1 MRYLSFILLGFLYLN
16 AMTLS
21 AQCYNPS
28 ATENAWLSC
37 EKTQGPNLERGAGH
51 WIHYDLGEVYQLG
64 EIHFWNFNEEG
75 LTSQGIAEIAIDY
88 SDDGINWTAWGNAA
102 IAEATGL
109 FVDEGT
115 NGPNLENLATRH
127 LLITVLATHGN
138 GDCAG
143 FSEIKMDVST
153 DSETAIEIVENG
165 DNLELTVSPNPVPNV
180 LMVQSNK
187 SIDSWIITD
196 LMGKTLLVGK
206 ETTNQLLE
214 VDVNKLATG
223 HYFLSIQTE
232 NEGRQTVKFVKK

>member
-37 EKTQGPNLERGAGH
+37 EKTQGPNLERSAGH

-88 SDDGINWTAWGNAA
+88 SDDGVNWTAWGTAA

-115 NGPNLENLATRH
+115 NGPNLDNLTTRH

-143 FSEIKMDVST
+143 FGEIKIAISADN
-153 DSETAIEIVENG
+153 ETAIEIVENG
-165 DNLELTVSPNPVPNV
+165 DNLELTVSPNPVSNV
-180 LMVQSNK
+180 LMVKSNQ

-196 LMGKTLLVGK
+196 LMGKTLLTGK
-206 ETTNQLLE
+206 GKTNQLLE
-214 VDVNKLATG
+214 VNVNKLAIG

-232 NEGRQTVKFVKK
+232 NEVPQTIKFVKK